1 VVTRHY
7 NFIYNALPD
16 RAYWPVDM
24 DEKNIAWEAVIK
36 AHEAGTLPKDQ
47 DARYFSKPRPT
58 FELYDLEVDPFELH
72 NLTGQDSV
80 KTIEEE
86 LRKKMDRWMVRE
98 GDSLP
103 LASESVPTKG
113 KAGKE

>member
-1 VVTRHY
+1 VVTRRY

-16 RAYWPVDM
+16 RTYWPVDM
-24 DEKNIAWEAVIK
+24 DEKNIAWEAVRK

-58 FELYDLEVDPFELH
+58 FELYDLESDPFELH
-72 NLTGQDSV
+72 NLAGQDSV
-80 KTIEEE
+80 KNLEEE

-103 LASESVPTKG
+103 LASESVSRKG
-113 KAGKE
+113 KGGKD